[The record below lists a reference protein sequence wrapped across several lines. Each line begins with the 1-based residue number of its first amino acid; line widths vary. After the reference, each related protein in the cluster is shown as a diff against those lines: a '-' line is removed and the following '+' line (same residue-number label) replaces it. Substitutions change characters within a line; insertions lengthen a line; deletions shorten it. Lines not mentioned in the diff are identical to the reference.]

1 MSILLLWRS
10 LKTAG
15 SMSHLECW
23 WLWTRSFLGKYMKPG
38 IKDNNCIAEIP
49 LSLVSFA
56 RKTAGFLLCTW
67 VHLFWPASFLFL
79 LSICPGV
86 YCTGGGGGVIRACGW
101 HCSWHGVW
109 TACFQSKVN
118 NLVFDRCRIK
128 FRTGKINISRF
139 FGSTW
144 NLHSKW
150 TTTLTQIKCSQVDV
164 PPWTLVVLERNDFQ
178 EARETFWQRDN
189 NVADSFRNLVS
200 FGWKSAELLLSI

>member
-1 MSILLLWRS
+1 
-10 LKTAG
+10 
-15 SMSHLECW
+15 
-23 WLWTRSFLGKYMKPG
+23 MKPG
-38 IKDNNCIAEIP
+38 IKDNICIAEIP
-49 LSLVSFA
+49 SSLVSFA
-56 RKTAGFLLCTW
+56 RDTAELLLSTL
-67 VHLFWPASFLFL
+67 VHLFWPASFFFCL

-118 NLVFDRCRIK
+118 NLVFDRCTIK

-164 PPWTLVVLERNDFQ
+164 PLWTLVVLEKIIFGKNEKHDLQ
-178 EARETFWQRDN
+178 QDN
-189 NVADSFRNLVS
+189 NTAKYFQQ
-200 FGWKSAELLLSI
+200 FGWVLDKLWLSIDEYEPAHFIFRWALYNYVCVLN